1 MAKHTITVSDME
13 GGISIRVEG
22 DGVLESS
29 AAGRVVKT
37 LIDVAGRAVAAA
49 SVLKGGECNCPRC
62 QAQRDA
68 ESRGAST
75 ESKPT
80 LH

>member
-22 DGVLESS
+22 DGALDSS

-37 LIDVAGRAVAAA
+37 LVEVAGRVVALQA
-49 SVLKGGECNCPRC
+49 GDCMCPKC
-62 QAQRDA
+62 QARRKA
-68 ESRGAST
+68 EAQET
-75 ESKPT
+75 PAESKPT

>member
-1 MAKHTITVSDME
+1 MAQHTITVSDE
-13 GGISIRVEG
+13 DGGISIRVKS
-22 DGVLESS
+22 DGALEST

-37 LIDVAGRAVAAA
+37 LIEVAGRAVA
-49 SVLKGGECNCPRC
+49 LLGGECPCQKC
-62 QAQRDA
+62 QARREA
-68 ESRGAST
+68 ECQASST

>member
-22 DGVLESS
+22 DGALEST

-37 LIDVAGRAVAAA
+37 LVEVAGRVVALQA
-49 SVLKGGECNCPRC
+49 GDCTCPKC
-62 QAQRDA
+62 QARREA
-68 ESRGAST
+68 EGKANPT

>member
-1 MAKHTITVSDME
+1 MAKHTITVSDMD
-13 GGISIRVEG
+13 GGISIRVEAEG
-22 DGVLESS
+22 PLEST

-37 LIDVAGRAVAAA
+37 LTDIAGKVVAAVSA
-49 SVLKGGECNCPRC
+49 FQGGECPCPRC
-62 QAQRDA
+62 QARRDA
-68 ESRGAST
+68 EGQTTPT